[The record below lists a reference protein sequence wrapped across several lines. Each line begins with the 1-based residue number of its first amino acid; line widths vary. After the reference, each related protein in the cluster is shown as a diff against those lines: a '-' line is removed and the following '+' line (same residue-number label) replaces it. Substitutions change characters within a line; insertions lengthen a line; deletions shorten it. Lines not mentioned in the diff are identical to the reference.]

1 MLYSY
6 NRDSRLTTD
15 KTLIMDS
22 ELYIIS
28 GCNGAGKTT
37 ASFTLL
43 PDVLGVD
50 EFVNADEIA
59 AGLSP
64 FNPAKVAMDA
74 GRLMLKRIGVLLNRH
89 ETFAIETTLATRSY
103 AGLINR
109 AHKLG
114 YAVHLLYIWL
124 TSPLEAIQ
132 RVAARVSEGGHNIPR
147 DVIIRRYYRG
157 IDNLKNIFM
166 PIVDSWMLIDNS
178 MGRQKVVATNREI
191 IDGTT
196 YKKII
201 NDD

>member
-1 MLYSY
+1 
-6 NRDSRLTTD
+6 
-15 KTLIMDS
+15 MDS

-64 FNPAKVAMDA
+64 FNPAQVAMDA
-74 GRLMLKRIGVLLNRH
+74 GRLMLKRIGELMGKH
-89 ETFAIETTLATRSY
+89 KTFAIETTLATRSY
-103 AGLINR
+103 GALIDK

-114 YAVHLLYIWL
+114 YIVHLLYIWL
-124 TSPLEAIQ
+124 ASPLEAIE
-132 RVAARVSEGGHNIPR
+132 RVAMRVSEGGHNIPR

-157 IDNLKNIFM
+157 KDNLKNIFM
-166 PIVDSWMLIDNS
+166 PRVDSWMLIDNS
-178 MGRQKVVATNREI
+178 MGRNHVVATNEGV
-191 IDGTT
+191 ID
-196 YKKII
+196 KKIYDRI
-201 NDD
+201 LNDE

>member
-1 MLYSY
+1 
-6 NRDSRLTTD
+6 
-15 KTLIMDS
+15 MDS

-74 GRLMLKRIGVLLNRH
+74 GRLMIKRIGDLMDKH
-89 ETFAIETTLATRSY
+89 KTFAIETTLATRSY
-103 AGLINR
+103 GNLIDR

-114 YAVHLLYIWL
+114 YVVHLLYIWL
-124 TSPLEAIQ
+124 ASPLEAIE
-132 RVAARVSEGGHNIPR
+132 RVAMRVSEGGHDIPR
-147 DVIIRRYYRG
+147 DVIVRRYHRG
-157 IDNLKNIFM
+157 ISNLKNIFM
-166 PIVDSWMLIDNS
+166 PRVDSWMLIDNS
-178 MGRQKVVATNREI
+178 MGRQCVVATNEEV
-191 IDGTT
+191 IDRNT
-196 YKKII
+196 YERIL

>member
-1 MLYSY
+1 
-6 NRDSRLTTD
+6 
-15 KTLIMDS
+15 MDS

-74 GRLMLKRIGVLLNRH
+74 GRLMLKRIGDLMAKH
-89 ETFAIETTLATRSY
+89 KTFAIETTLATRSY
-103 AGLINR
+103 AGLIDR

-114 YAVHLLYIWL
+114 YVVHLMYIWL
-124 TSPLEAIQ
+124 ASPLEAIQ
-132 RVAARVSEGGHNIPR
+132 RVAMRVSEGGHNIPR
-147 DVIIRRYYRG
+147 DVIVRRYYRG
-157 IDNLKNIFM
+157 INNLKNIFM
-166 PIVDSWMLIDNS
+166 PRVDSWMLIDNS
-178 MGRQKVVATNREI
+178 MGRQHVVATNECV
-191 IDGTT
+191 IDRSV
-196 YKKII
+196 YDRIL